1 MFYFIYAF
9 SRSTFAEMLENGGV
23 LLFAPILAKIFPIW
37 SGYTKIRKSIDEF
50 AEFFKTPIEEHKKTL
65 DENYDR

>member
-1 MFYFIYAF
+1 
-9 SRSTFAEMLENGGV
+9 MLENGGV